1 MSDIKEDLLK
11 RLEMIPYINDEYYAR
26 MFDKHDKNKNGTLEM
41 DELRELYKELCSSSN
56 DQFHFSEDHFI
67 ACFKE
72 WDANGDGSIS
82 RDELKVLL
90 IKRMTDEINE

>member
-41 DELRELYKELCSSSN
+41 DESRELYKELCSSSN
-56 DQFHFSEDHFI
+56 DQFQFSEDHFI

-72 WDANGDGSIS
+72 WDANGDGIIS

-90 IKRMTDEINE
+90 IKRMTDEIND